1 MPRTK
6 PSVRVHLSVAHHPKT
21 AGLWATA
28 QGRCV
33 IVETLRLA
41 AERFAGKRGNRIQLL
56 PLDRLSIAVEHDL
69 EAADAALRSV
79 YSELGW
85 GIREFQ
91 SGVRWEVS
99 IRNFARK
106 QGFHSEASDTIR
118 GVSRTRNLASDSYS
132 DSYSYSESD
141 TGKKRSRK
149 RSPSVSCPEELSP
162 EQRTRIRAWAAA
174 QTPPIRD
181 GALGPAW
188 ERFRDWALSD
198 DHKRRDW
205 EATFRGALGK
215 GWCLGGS
222 VGPNG
227 RPVSAAQARQDE
239 LHENARE
246 AMRRAGV
253 EDSDAFRLLEGGGT

>member
-1 MPRTK
+1 LVELWRI
-6 PSVRVHLSVAHHPKT
+6 
-21 AGLWATA
+21 AGDK
-28 QGRCV
+28 
-33 IVETLRLA
+33 
-41 AERFAGKRGNRIQLL
+41 FAGRNEDRVPLKLSDRLDIAATEDRAEADRAVSELCAAL
-56 PLDRLSIAVEHDL
+56 KYRLDR
-69 EAADAALRSV
+69 
-79 YSELGW
+79 YPN
-85 GIREFQ
+85 
-91 SGVRWEVS
+91 RWVVT
-99 IRNFARK
+99 IRNFAERQGYGGRK
-106 QGFHSEASDTIR
+106 LDTVSGSSIPKTSASESE
-118 GVSRTRNLASDSYS
+118 SYS
-132 DSYSYSESD
+132 ESESESD

-215 GWCLGGS
+215 GWCLGS